1 MVGAMWWTPAAYVW
15 DVSGHEEKQALEI
28 GSFSDSERRKIALNH
43 VPQQISAN
51 FLMWFS
57 TDKDEAFCL
66 SL

>member
-1 MVGAMWWTPAAYVW
+1 MW
-15 DVSGHEEKQALEI
+15 DVSGREEKQALKI

-57 TDKDEAFCL
+57 ADKDEAFCL